1 MKKILAILL
10 AMVMTFGLLT
20 GCNKS
25 QPDKTNG
32 DNSDIVIGV
41 VVNNLEHVFFN
52 RIKAGM
58 EEKAAELGVTLKLI
72 DGAGDSAVR
81 VLNKVDKLMVGDQ
94 ADTE

>member
-25 QPDKTNG
+25 QPDKPNS

-41 VVNNLEHVFFN
+41 VVNNLEHVFSTAS
-52 RIKAGM
+52 RPVWRRRPLSWA
-58 EEKAAELGVTLKLI
+58 
-72 DGAGDSAVR
+72 
-81 VLNKVDKLMVGDQ
+81 
-94 ADTE
+94 

>member
-20 GCNKS
+20 GCSKS
-25 QPDKTNG
+25 QPDKPNG

-52 RIKAGM
+52 RIKAS
-58 EEKAAELGVTLKLI
+58 T
-72 DGAGDSAVR
+72 
-81 VLNKVDKLMVGDQ
+81 
-94 ADTE
+94 

>member
-25 QPDKTNG
+25 QPDKPNG

-41 VVNNLEHVFFN
+41 VSTTWSMFSSTASRPVWRRRPLSW
-52 RIKAGM
+52 A
-58 EEKAAELGVTLKLI
+58 
-72 DGAGDSAVR
+72 
-81 VLNKVDKLMVGDQ
+81 
-94 ADTE
+94 